1 MAMYSLCYPN
11 SLGGAGG
18 EERVRVPLAEG
29 KDSRRGGTG
38 SVKRVGLQEAA
49 LQPSFLL

>member
-1 MAMYSLCYPN
+1 MAMYSLYYPN

-18 EERVRVPLAEG
+18 EERVHVPLAEG
-29 KDSRRGGTG
+29 KDSQRGET
-38 SVKRVGLQEAA
+38 SSLKRVDLQEAA